1 MKRIIFSLAIII
13 FLLDVYVFQ
22 AKAREFSEQFNE
34 TFTNTKEVT
43 LFCGDVDQVSY
54 FMGYHF
60 NLLPVSLGEGY
71 DIFEG
76 KRESVFLAASSDF
89 TTIAILILNDNN
101 ELCVSSIS
109 MKHKLYNRSE

>member
-1 MKRIIFSLAIII
+1 MKKLINVLFFLFVFSNATSK
-13 FLLDVYVFQ
+13 D
-22 AKAREFSEQFNE
+22 FSEQFNK

-89 TTIAILILNDNN
+89 TTIAILVLNDDN

-109 MKHKLYNRSE
+109 MKHKLYNKE

>member
-1 MKRIIFSLAIII
+1 MKKLINVLFFLFVFSNATSK
-13 FLLDVYVFQ
+13 D
-22 AKAREFSEQFNE
+22 FSEQFNK

-109 MKHKLYNRSE
+109 MKHKLYNKE

>member
-1 MKRIIFSLAIII
+1 MKKLINVLFFLFVFSNAIS
-13 FLLDVYVFQ
+13 
-22 AKAREFSEQFNE
+22 KEFSEQFNE

-43 LFCGDVDQVSY
+43 LFCGDVDQVAY

-60 NLLPVSLGEGY
+60 ELLPVSLGQGY

-76 KRESVFLAASSDF
+76 KTETVFFVASSDL
-89 TTIAILILNDNN
+89 TTIAILIMNDIN

>member
-22 AKAREFSEQFNE
+22 AEARTFSDEFNE

-43 LFCGDVDQVSY
+43 LFCGNIDKVAY

-60 NLLPVSLGEGY
+60 ELLPVSIGEGY
-71 DIFEG
+71 DILEG
-76 KRESVFLAASSDF
+76 KTEKVFLAASSDLKK
-89 TTIAILILNDNN
+89 IAILVMNDNN
-101 ELCVSSIS
+101 ELCVQSIS
-109 MKHKLYNRSE
+109 VKHEMYKESE

>member
-1 MKRIIFSLAIII
+1 MKKLINVLFFLFVFSNAIS
-13 FLLDVYVFQ
+13 
-22 AKAREFSEQFNE
+22 KEFSEQFNK

-43 LFCGDVDQVSY
+43 LFCGDVDQVAY
-54 FMGYHF
+54 YMGYHF

-76 KRESVFLAASSDF
+76 KRESVFFAASSDL
-89 TTIAILILNDNN
+89 TTIAILVLNDNN